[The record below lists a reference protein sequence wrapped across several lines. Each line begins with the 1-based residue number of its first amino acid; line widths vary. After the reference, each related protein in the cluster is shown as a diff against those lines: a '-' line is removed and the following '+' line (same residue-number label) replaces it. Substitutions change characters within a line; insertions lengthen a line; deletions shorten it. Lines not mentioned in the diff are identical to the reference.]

1 MINLLPQIAKYELFI
16 EYLRKKLAIVFLF
29 ALVAFLILL
38 AILFGLRAYVIER
51 TTSFGALVL
60 ENSARLE
67 SSQLQQVK
75 ATIGQTNQE
84 LSRIQRVVDEQVAI
98 SPLLTQLSLLLPES
112 IYLTSVS
119 SKKQSQEVEDPATG
133 QMREEFSLDVYITGV
148 SATRET
154 LFAFKQILDKES
166 LFRDVYFLPASWIK
180 PVGADF
186 SLELTFVP

>member
-16 EYLRKKLAIVFLF
+16 EHLRKKLAIVFLF

-84 LSRIQRVVDEQVAI
+84 LSRIQRIVDEQVAI

-112 IYLTSVS
+112 IYLTGLS

-133 QMREEFSLDVYITGV
+133 QMRKEFSLDVYITGI

-154 LFAFKQILDKES
+154 LFAFKQILDKEI
-166 LFRDVYFLPASWIK
+166 LFRDVYFLPVSWIK
-180 PVGADF
+180 PVDADF